1 MAYGG
6 AALNE
11 EGRERKRERVE
22 TDPVREM
29 WDRLIREHDRKV
41 VLSLLAIGVERD
53 RARELAQ
60 QTWTRLLEQYRAGK
74 LESLEFPGLAIRQAR
89 FLAIDSFRKS
99 DLHRRTLATNPD
111 DVASDAAIDGEHQL
125 LTRDQLRHA
134 LAALA
139 TCSKQAQQ
147 LFKLMYADQPPRS
160 CVDAA
165 RELGLSTERARHI
178 VCETRKAIRLAIGA
192 GVGDEP
198 GETS

>member
-1 MAYGG
+1 MAYG
-6 AALNE
+6 AALN
-11 EGRERKRERVE
+11 EGRERKREPVE
-22 TDPVREM
+22 ADPVREM

-99 DLHRRTLATNPD
+99 DLHRRTLAVNPD
-111 DVASDAAIDGEHQL
+111 DGAIDGEHQL
-125 LTRDQLRHA
+125 LTRDQLRRA

-160 CVDAA
+160 CVEAA

-178 VCETRKAIRLAIGA
+178 VCETRKVIRLAVA
-192 GVGDEP
+192 GD